1 MAEKTKAK
9 SPKGLG
15 RGLGAFFDNVEAV
28 PVKAP
33 EKAVAE
39 NSEAENGVLRL
50 KIRDIEPNPDQPRKT
65 FDKDK
70 LEALASSIKEHGLIQ
85 PVLVK
90 KTDAGMYTII
100 AGERRWRAAKLAGLK
115 EIPCIL
121 GEYTEKEIM
130 ELALIENLQREDLNP
145 IEEAEGYQRLIEAF
159 KLTQEEVAQR
169 IGKSRSAIANSMR
182 LNNLSAELKK
192 MVTSGQLS
200 QGHAR
205 ALLSLE
211 KEADRIALAEKI
223 IKENLNVR
231 QVENAVNLLNKKANE
246 KPAKKSTDKNIENY
260 FKNLA
265 ADLSSR
271 LETKVT
277 IKYGKKRGKIEI
289 EYYNNSDLENILKK
303 IK

>member
-28 PVKAP
+28 PVKVPAKKEV
-33 EKAVAE
+33 EK
-39 NSEAENGVLRL
+39 SDAENGVMRL

-90 KTDAGMYTII
+90 KEASGMYTII

-145 IEEAEGYQRLIEAF
+145 IEEAEGYRKLMETFA
-159 KLTQEEVAQR
+159 LTQEEVAQR
-169 IGKSRSAIANSMR
+169 MGKSRSAIANSMR
-182 LNNLSAELKK
+182 LNNLSPEIKK
-192 MVTSGQLS
+192 MVTAGQLS

-205 ALLSLE
+205 ALLALE
-211 KEADRIALAEKI
+211 KESDRIALAEKI

-231 QVENAVNLLNKKANE
+231 QAENAVNLLNKKSKD
-246 KPAKKSTDKNIENY
+246 KPAKKSDDKNIENY

-265 ADLSSR
+265 ADLSSK

-303 IK
+303 FK

>member
-9 SPKGLG
+9 TPKGLG
-15 RGLGAFFDNVEAV
+15 RGLGAFFDNVETV
-28 PVKAP
+28 PVKASAKAEL
-33 EKAVAE
+33 EK
-39 NSEAENGVLRL
+39 SDAENGVLRL
-50 KIRDIEPNPDQPRKT
+50 KIRDIEPNPEQPRKT
-65 FDKDK
+65 FDRDK

-90 KTDAGMYTII
+90 KEASGMYTII

-121 GEYTEKEIM
+121 GEYSEKEIM

-145 IEEAEGYQRLIEAF
+145 IEEAEGYQKLMETFA
-159 KLTQEEVAQR
+159 LTQEEVAQR

-182 LNNLSAELKK
+182 LNNLSAEIKK
-192 MVTSGQLS
+192 MVTAGQLS

-205 ALLSLE
+205 ALLALE
-211 KEADRIALAEKI
+211 NESDRIALAEKI

-231 QVENAVNLLNKKANE
+231 QAENAVKLLNKKSKD
-246 KPAKKSTDKNIENY
+246 KPAKKSGDKNIENY

-265 ADLSSR
+265 ADLSSK

-289 EYYNNSDLENILKK
+289 EYYNNADLENILKK
-303 IK
+303 FK